1 MLLKINNVSKRFGG
15 IQALKDVNLQVDRG
29 EFVGLIGPNGSGKTT
44 LINVVT
50 GLYKPDTGKIL
61 FDGLDITSFPSYRL
75 CRLGIARTF
84 QIPQP
89 FNNMSVLENVL
100 IASEFCSSGDLA
112 HVMEIL
118 EEIGLKDKAN
128 VLAEK
133 LSLVEKRLLE
143 LARALAMKPKLLF
156 VDEILAGLR
165 ESEIN
170 RVTRILSE
178 LNENGITIVWVEHRV
193 HELTKFVRRLVVL
206 HQGLVIADGEPH
218 EVINNKL
225 VVEAY
230 LGKV

>member
-1 MLLKINNVSKRFGG
+1 MLLKISNVSKRFGG
-15 IQALKDVNLQVDRG
+15 VQALKDVNLQVDRG

-61 FDGLDITSFPSYRL
+61 FEGLDITSFPSYRL
-75 CRLGIARTF
+75 CKLGIARTF

-89 FNNMSVLENVL
+89 FNNMTVLENVL
-100 IASEFCSSGDLA
+100 VASEFCSSGDLA
-112 HVMEIL
+112 YVMEIL
-118 EEIGLKDKAN
+118 EEIGLKDKAD

-193 HELTKFVRRLVVL
+193 HELIKFVRRLVVL